1 LKKPVIAGLTVAII
15 VIVIAGYWFS
25 LPTPPPPKVTTTT
38 TAATTTTQRKGGT
51 LTVGVAKEPNSL
63 DPTIALLDF
72 PQFTGLKA
80 LYDGLVISDYEGNIK
95 MALAESYKLLNDTTY
110 VFSLR
115 KGVKFHDG
123 TPFNASCV
131 VFFDWYI
138 RNGPGTQGRTSY
150 ITKVKSAEALD
161 EYTVR
166 YTLTSAYPTFV
177 VDILR
182 VGPTGGIPS
191 PSAIKKWGQEFGTHP
206 VGTGPF
212 KFVEWVRGSTIKLVA
227 NDDYWQGRPDID
239 VLVLK
244 YIPDEAVRIM
254 ELKAGTSDLIPVP
267 LKFAS
272 DLKRTQGISLLAGTA
287 ERQMQLS
294 WAVTDVN
301 PAYKSYFTDKRVRQA
316 VNYAIDKK
324 EIVNTILDGWAAVS
338 VSMVRYGYLGYAP
351 YLEKY
356 TYDVTKAKQLLAEA
370 GYPNG
375 FECQLLT
382 ESRDFRPYAEESAV
396 LIQNQLA
403 KVGIKVNIKVV
414 DGASFANMRFKQE
427 FDLAMGGW
435 RGNGL
440 ADTPHAILNR
450 VHSRNAGPG
459 AGQWNWE
466 NIRDP
471 KLDSLIEKLEATSL
485 EDVAIWKPLSDEI
498 QKIVIEEAY
507 ECPLFDEYRCHA
519 TTAKVKGY
527 GLDPTIGAMIW
538 APQIGVKVSLDQ
550 TGTKQSAPMAAGLTS
565 PFTCSTPIPT
575 LFVTSV
581 VAHKRARCLPN

>member
-1 LKKPVIAGLTVAII
+1 
-15 VIVIAGYWFS
+15 
-25 LPTPPPPKVTTTT
+25 
-38 TAATTTTQRKGGT
+38 
-51 LTVGVAKEPNSL
+51 
-63 DPTIALLDF
+63 
-72 PQFTGLKA
+72 
-80 LYDGLVISDYEGNIK
+80 
-95 MALAESYKLLNDTTY
+95 
-110 VFSLR
+110 
-115 KGVKFHDG
+115 
-123 TPFNASCV
+123 
-131 VFFDWYI
+131 
-138 RNGPGTQGRTSY
+138 
-150 ITKVKSAEALD
+150 
-161 EYTVR
+161 
-166 YTLTSAYPTFV
+166 
-177 VDILR
+177 
-182 VGPTGGIPS
+182 
-191 PSAIKKWGQEFGTHP
+191 
-206 VGTGPF
+206 
-212 KFVEWVRGSTIKLVA
+212 
-227 NDDYWQGRPDID
+227 
-239 VLVLK
+239 
-244 YIPDEAVRIM
+244 
-254 ELKAGTSDLIPVP
+254 
-267 LKFAS
+267 
-272 DLKRTQGISLLAGTA
+272 
-287 ERQMQLS
+287 
-294 WAVTDVN
+294 
-301 PAYKSYFTDKRVRQA
+301 
-316 VNYAIDKK
+316 
-324 EIVNTILDGWAAVS
+324 
-338 VSMVRYGYLGYAP
+338 MVRYGYLGYAP

-356 TYDVTKAKQLLAEA
+356 AYDVTKAKQLLAEA

-382 ESRDFRPYAEESAV
+382 EGRDFRPYAEESAV

-403 KVGIKVNIKVV
+403 KVGIKVSIKVV

-471 KLDSLIEKLEATSL
+471 KLDSLIDKLEATSL

-550 TGTKQSAPMAAGLTS
+550 TGTSAAMAAGLVS
-565 PFTCSTPIPT
+565 LSTCSTPIPT

-581 VAHKRARCLPN
+581 AAHKKLGACFPKQL